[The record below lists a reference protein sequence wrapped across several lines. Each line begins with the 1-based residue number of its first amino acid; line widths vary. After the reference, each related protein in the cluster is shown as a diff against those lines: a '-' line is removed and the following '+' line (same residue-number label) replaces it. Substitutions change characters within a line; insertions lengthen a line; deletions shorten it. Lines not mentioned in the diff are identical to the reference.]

1 MHWIAPSEKDTDNA
15 ALEKRLWDTADQ
27 FRANS
32 GLKAQ
37 EYSGPILGIIFLRF
51 AEVRFTAQ
59 RAKLEKASASSRR
72 GSRVDEPAAYHAE
85 GILYLAPN
93 ARFDFL
99 LNLPEAADIGAKVND
114 AMRDIEKHNPQLAGV
129 LPKTYNLFT
138 STLLK
143 ELLKKVSEI
152 PATVDYDAFGRIY
165 EYFLGEFAR
174 TEGQKGGEFYTP
186 SCIVRLLTEVIE
198 PYHGRILDPAC
209 GSGGMFVSSAR
220 FVAEHKGRRSSAFD
234 AGPTP
239 STPALLPAGE
249 GSGSG
254 GMFVSSARF
263 VAEHKGRRSSAF
275 DAGPTPSTPALLPA
289 GEGSG
294 HYRGGFNFAG
304 LKERARELRKK
315 QTPAEEL
322 LWELLRDRQCCDL
335 KFRRQHQFGDYLLD
349 FYCHGLKLAVELD
362 GEPHSTAARLKKDA
376 ARDAYL
382 KSQGVTSL
390 RFENRIAVETPE
402 VILEAIARH
411 VASSSP
417 SGRGGVE
424 GAPPGYSGDPAREL
438 SIHGVEKTDETGRL
452 CRLNLAVHGLEG
464 DIRHGG
470 QVNSYYDDPH
480 DATGRF
486 DFVLANP
493 PFNVNAVDK
502 ERLKDMV
509 GPGRRFPFGLPRTD
523 NANYLWIQ
531 LFYSALNAKGRA
543 GFVMANSASDARA
556 SEQEIRQKLIE
567 SRAVDVIVAV
577 GPNMFYTVTL
587 PCTLWFL
594 DKGKASPPQRPSPQ
608 PSPSGRGS
616 SATELP
622 SPLGR
627 RAGDEGG
634 AHDRSNTVLFIDARH
649 IYRQVDRA
657 HREWTPEQIGF
668 LANLVRLCRG
678 EAPDYTLGGDQAKA
692 RLQEIFPSPGKRGE
706 GQGEG
711 CIYRDVPGLCKAAS
725 IQDIAAQGWSLN
737 PGRYVGV
744 AAGEAVSDEDFKEQL
759 ETLNEELET
768 LNTQA
773 RDLEGTIAKNVAE
786 ILEA

>member
-1 MHWIAPSEKDTDNA
+1 MIWIAPSEKDAAND
-15 ALEKRLWDTADQ
+15 ALEKRLWDAADQ

-37 EYSGPILGIIFLRF
+37 EYSAPVLGLIFLRF
-51 AEVRFTAQ
+51 AEVRFAAQ
-59 RAKLEKASASSRR
+59 RAKLDKASASARR

-85 GILYLAPN
+85 GILYLPAE
-93 ARFDFL
+93 ARFDYL
-99 LNLPEAADIGAKVND
+99 LNRPEAENIGAKVNA

-152 PATVDYDAFGRIY
+152 PASLDYDAFGRIY
-165 EYFLGEFAR
+165 EYFLGEFAMS
-174 TEGQKGGEFYTP
+174 EGQGGGEFYTP
-186 SCIVRLLTEVIE
+186 SSIVRLLTEVIE

-220 FVAEHKGRRSSAFD
+220 FVSEHKKN
-234 AGPTP
+234 
-239 STPALLPAGE
+239 PAA
-249 GSGSG
+249 
-254 GMFVSSARF
+254 
-263 VAEHKGRRSSAF
+263 
-275 DAGPTPSTPALLPA
+275 
-289 GEGSG
+289 
-294 HYRGGFNFAG
+294 
-304 LKERARELRKK
+304 
-315 QTPAEEL
+315 
-322 LWELLRDRQCCDL
+322 
-335 KFRRQHQFGDYLLD
+335 
-349 FYCHGLKLAVELD
+349 
-362 GEPHSTAARLKKDA
+362 
-376 ARDAYL
+376 
-382 KSQGVTSL
+382 
-390 RFENRIAVETPE
+390 
-402 VILEAIARH
+402 
-411 VASSSP
+411 
-417 SGRGGVE
+417 
-424 GAPPGYSGDPAREL
+424 EL

-464 DIRHGG
+464 EIKHGG
-470 QVNSYYDDPH
+470 NINSYYDDPH

-531 LFYSALNAKGRA
+531 LFHSALNEKGRA

-556 SEQEIRQKLIE
+556 SEQELRRQLIE
-567 SRAVDVIVAV
+567 SRAVDVMVAV
-577 GPNMFYTVTL
+577 GPNLFYTVTL

-594 DKGKASPPQRPSPQ
+594 DKGKAALPST
-608 PSPSGRGS
+608 SGRG
-616 SATELP
+616 AGGE
-622 SPLGR
+622 GKQN
-627 RAGDEGG
+627 RAD
-634 AHDRSNTVLFIDARH
+634 TVLFIDARH

-657 HREWTPEQIGF
+657 HREWTPAQIGL
-668 LANLVRLCRG
+668 LANLVRLYRG
-678 EAPDYTLGGDQAKA
+678 EALDFTLGGDEARAK
-692 RLQEIFPSPGKRGE
+692 LEEVFGKKPKFA
-706 GQGEG
+706 
-711 CIYRDVPGLCKAAS
+711 DVPGLCRAATLKE
-725 IQDIAAQGWSLN
+725 IEAQGWSLN

-768 LNTQA
+768 LNAQA
-773 RDLEGTIAKNVAE
+773 RDLEQTIAGNVAE